1 MKILERWSLIP
12 AQRRVLIAQVVRYA
26 IVGFGITLVQAA
38 IYWMLATWA
47 HWHAQAANVTGY
59 IAAVLLGYVLHDR
72 VTFRDTTRP
81 SGAQAHARRGLKF
94 AAVSL
99 VSLALNALWVWLCV
113 SWSGWPTW
121 TPIPGMLFITP
132 AIVFLLNRQWV
143 FGSR

>member
-47 HWHAQAANVTGY
+47 DWYAQAANVAGY

-72 VTFRDTTRP
+72 VTFRDAARP

-94 AAVSL
+94 VAVSL
-99 VSLALNALWVWLCV
+99 ASLALNALWVWLCV
-113 SWSGWPTW
+113 SWNGWPTW

-132 AIVFLLNRQWV
+132 GIVFLLNRQWV
-143 FGSR
+143 FGGQ